1 MEYQELIKVIR
12 DELESSK
19 LIARV
24 ENDDIPSIDLK
35 KRSLYPLAAFYIDSV
50 EVTSNVNTF
59 TVQLLVADILD
70 VNKQTNQDNQDF
82 IWNQSIA
89 VINNLYNKLNRG
101 LLFEQLVQEIESIN
115 LTPFTDRLDKGLAGM
130 ETTLTISVKN
140 NMTLCKIPF
149 KMAENGVTV
158 LLKSGY
164 PAGTT
169 GKAQGDNSGKVYT
182 AVNETQLRTLNV
194 DTYDFSSVCT
204 TLVTNMGG
212 MFRDAGSANPDV
224 SNWDVSNVT
233 DMDNMFFA
241 ASSANPDTS
250 NWDVSSVTTMRLM
263 FFGATSANPDTSNWN
278 VSNVTTMRYMFYN
291 ATSANPDTTN
301 WDVSSVTDMRRM
313 FQGASSA
320 NPVTT
325 NWDVSNVTDMFLM
338 FSDSFN
344 ANPDCRNWDVSNV
357 TRMTKMFNGTNL
369 SVENLTACYENW
381 SQLNLQQN
389 VEFSAGSTK
398 YNASGQAGRDILVNT
413 YNWTIEDGGL
423 V

>member
-12 DELESSK
+12 DELESSE

-50 EVTSNVNTF
+50 EITNSVNTF
-59 TVQLLVADILD
+59 TVQLLIADILD
-70 VNKQTNQDNQDF
+70 VNKETDQDNQDF

-101 LLFEQLVQEIESIN
+101 LLFEQLVQEIEPIN

-204 TLVTNMGG
+204 TLVTNMDS
-212 MFRDAGSANPDV
+212 MFLGASSANPDV
-224 SNWDVSNVT
+224 TNWDVSNVT
-233 DMDNMFFA
+233 NMDF
-241 ASSANPDTS
+241 
-250 NWDVSSVTTMRLM
+250 
-263 FFGATSANPDTSNWN
+263 
-278 VSNVTTMRYMFYN
+278 
-291 ATSANPDTTN
+291 
-301 WDVSSVTDMRRM
+301 M
-313 FQGASSA
+313 FQGATSA

-325 NWDVSNVTDMFLM
+325 NWDVSNVKNMGSMFEN
-338 FSDSFN
+338 S
-344 ANPDCRNWDVSNV
+344 
-357 TRMTKMFNGTNL
+357 NL
-369 SVENLTACYENW
+369 SEENLTSIYENW

-389 VEFSAGSTK
+389 VEFSAGNTQ

-413 YNWTIEDGGL
+413 YNWTIEDGGQ